1 MSLEYLRVST
11 AIYQY
16 PPMIHGVA
24 MKRKKIWEMDKET
37 KKDTRQRMQKKDN
50 APCNN
55 QPIRAK
61 DQPQKKKMGS
71 KKGRPEE
78 ENFVKKQV
86 SLSISKFETPI
97 EC

>member
-1 MSLEYLRVST
+1 
-11 AIYQY
+11 
-16 PPMIHGVA
+16 
-24 MKRKKIWEMDKET
+24 MDKET
-37 KKDTRQRMQKKDN
+37 QKDTRQRMQKKDN

-61 DQPQKKKMGS
+61 DQAKKMGS

-86 SLSISKFETPI
+86 SLSIERAYPSSQQGI
-97 EC
+97 Q